1 VGTYKGDL
9 GDNVTNAAA
18 AFGTPRLYNMKY
30 DKQAIYDKV
39 GVGKAVRQFSDDT
52 MDVMSTLLSDKYNE
66 NKARVEILFRDATG
80 KKAMIEA
87 DSDGNIVSKNMNLL
101 SQMVPNVADMAVNL
115 FKG

>member
-1 VGTYKGDL
+1 
-9 GDNVTNAAA
+9 
-18 AFGTPRLYNMKY
+18 
-30 DKQAIYDKV
+30 
-39 GVGKAVRQFSDDT
+39 